1 MQNRLSN
8 RNLWCFPL
16 GSIGRDMAAAGLFM
30 GHLSNY
36 VLFTKTL
43 TAQQFTVLTVV
54 MVCARI
60 FDALNDPIM

>member
-1 MQNRLSN
+1 
-8 RNLWCFPL
+8 
-16 GSIGRDMAAAGLFM
+16 MAAAGLFM